1 MASRKKSTKTEEI
14 VNEIEN
20 QKVIS
25 VDETKNEEISSEN
38 QEKIAE
44 NTENNTEQA
53 KNDTE
58 QAKKTEKI
66 EKISEKSSKNTKK
79 SQKTQKTEEKKPKY
93 PIGSIVFVSKD
104 AEADL
109 NGFKLFPPYKKST
122 YTVEAYNPIS
132 DVYSLRRLNLS
143 LKLKEADI
151 VAPNERAHDPV
162 NRRQF

>member
-1 MASRKKSTKTEEI
+1 MASRKKSTKSEEI
-14 VNEIEN
+14 VAKTEVPVEETATEVATDEIVSEVRPE
-20 QKVIS
+20 KE
-25 VDETKNEEISSEN
+25 ETTVNIEE
-38 QEKIAE
+38 KP
-44 NTENNTEQA
+44 
-53 KNDTE
+53 
-58 QAKKTEKI
+58 KKTQ
-66 EKISEKSSKNTKK
+66 K
-79 SQKTQKTEEKKPKY
+79 SQKTQKVEEKKPKY

-151 VAPNERAHDPV
+151 VAPSERAHDPL
-162 NRRQF
+162 NRKQF